1 MTTVKIARIL
11 FTGIFGLILAFGIL
25 RTTASTKDE
34 EVNVYSYRQPQLV
47 QPIFDRFTEKT
58 GIVVNT
64 IFAKDGLIER
74 IKAEGRNSPAD
85 ILLTTDISRLTQA
98 ENAGITQPVTSDI
111 INANVPEAWR
121 DPNGNWFALTMRAR
135 VVYASRDRVEQDS
148 ITYADLADPK
158 WRGRICT
165 RSGQHDYSL
174 GLIASIIVKEGEE
187 AAETW
192 LKGLRDNLAHPTS
205 GNDRAQIKSIYSG
218 ECDIA
223 LGNTYYMGL
232 MQTNTKEPEQQE
244 WAKSVKIL
252 FPNAADRGT
261 HVNVSGMVMAAHAPH
276 QQEALALMEF
286 LSSDEAQ
293 QIYAEVNHEY
303 PVKPGVA
310 LSARVSS
317 WGELK
322 ADPVPLTDVAA
333 QRAKASEM
341 VDRTGFDDGPNS

>member
-1 MTTVKIARIL
+1 MTTAKIGRIL
-11 FTGIFGLILAFGIL
+11 FAGIFGLILAFGIL
-25 RTTASTKDE
+25 NSNAAKKGA

-47 QPIFDRFTEKT
+47 QPLFDKFTEKT

-64 IFAKDGLIER
+64 IFAKKGLIER
-74 IKAEGRNSPAD
+74 MEAEGRNSPAD
-85 ILLTTDISRLTQA
+85 VLLTTDISRLTQA
-98 ENAGITQPVTSDI
+98 TSLGIAQQVNSEIVD
-111 INANVPEAWR
+111 ANIPEAWR
-121 DPNGNWFALTMRAR
+121 DPDGNWFALTMRAR
-135 VVYASRDRVEQDS
+135 VVYASRDRVEQNS

-158 WRGRICT
+158 WRGRLCT

-174 GLIASIIVKEGEE
+174 GLISSVIAHEGEQ

-192 LKGLRDNLAHPTS
+192 IQGVRDNLAHPTS
-205 GNDRAQIKSIYSG
+205 GNDRAQVKSIFSG

-232 MQTNTKEPEQQE
+232 MQTNTKNPEQQE

-276 QQEALALMEF
+276 PEQALALMEF

-310 LSARVSS
+310 LSERVAS
-317 WGELK
+317 WGTLK
-322 ADPVPLTDVAA
+322 ADPISLTDVAA